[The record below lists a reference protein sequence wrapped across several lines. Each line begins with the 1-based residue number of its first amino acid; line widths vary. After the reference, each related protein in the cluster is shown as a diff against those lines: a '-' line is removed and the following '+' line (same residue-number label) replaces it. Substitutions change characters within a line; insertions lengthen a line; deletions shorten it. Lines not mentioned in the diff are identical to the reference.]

1 MIANS
6 GDGRR
11 VIKPQVRPHTG
22 RLWQIWR
29 HPLIRRSLWVLVSAI
44 AIVLTWRTVS
54 LVSAARLPVDAWFV
68 LGGSIKRE
76 LYIADQA
83 AAMMRVEAES
93 NGRSGMESN
102 PRSPTPYETG
112 SDLQSSSRSST
123 TADIPILIS
132 TGSKLPC
139 LWAIFNRVGVNLD
152 RVWVEECA
160 ESTFGNFVYSVPILA
175 SWNAR
180 HVKLTTSEA
189 HYPRAKW
196 MAQIAFGVR
205 GIWVEF
211 DPAPEMGVPANRESY
226 GKTVLDLI
234 RMMGESIV
242 APILPI
248 HCDRLTNLAQVDWS
262 QWRDQDANT
271 LSCEHQA
278 QILPE
283 DLPPQIHRLSP

>member
-1 MIANS
+1 M
-6 GDGRR
+6 
-11 VIKPQVRPHTG
+11 IKPQVRPRME

-29 HPLIRRSLWVLVSAI
+29 HPLIRRSLLVLVSAI

-76 LYIADQA
+76 MYIADQA
-83 AAMMRVEAES
+83 AAMMRGEAAS
-93 NGRSGMESN
+93 NGRSGAHSN
-102 PRSPTPYETG
+102 TRSPTQSETG
-112 SDLQSSSRSST
+112 LDLKSPPRLSAK
-123 TADIPILIS
+123 ADIPILIS

-139 LWAIFNRVGVNLD
+139 IWAIFNRSGVDLD

-160 ESTFGNFVYSVPILA
+160 DSTFGNFVYSVPILA

-180 HVKLTTSEA
+180 HVKLTTSET

-234 RMMGESIV
+234 RMMGASIV

-248 HCDRLTNLAQVDWS
+248 HCDRLTNLAQVNWS
-262 QWRDQDANT
+262 QWRGQDTNT

-278 QILPE
+278 HILPE

>member
-11 VIKPQVRPHTG
+11 LIKPQVRPRTG
-22 RLWQIWR
+22 KLVQIWR

-44 AIVLTWRTVS
+44 AIALTWRTVA

-68 LGGSIKRE
+68 LGGSIQRE
-76 LYIADQA
+76 MYIANQA
-83 AAMMRVEAES
+83 AEVMRVEAEA
-93 NGRSGMESN
+93 NGRSGAQLN
-102 PRSPTPYETG
+102 TRSPTPSETG
-112 SDLQSSSRSST
+112 SDLKSSPRSSRN
-123 TADIPILIS
+123 ADIPILIS

-139 LWAIFNRVGVNLD
+139 IWAIFNRAGVDLD

-175 SWNAR
+175 RWNAR

-196 MAQIAFGVR
+196 MAQIALGAR

-211 DPAPEMGVPANRESY
+211 DPAPEVGVPANRESY

-248 HCDRLTNLAQVDWS
+248 RCDRLTNLAQVDWS
-262 QWRDQDANT
+262 QWRDHDSNT

-283 DLPPQIHRLSP
+283 ELPPQIHRLSP